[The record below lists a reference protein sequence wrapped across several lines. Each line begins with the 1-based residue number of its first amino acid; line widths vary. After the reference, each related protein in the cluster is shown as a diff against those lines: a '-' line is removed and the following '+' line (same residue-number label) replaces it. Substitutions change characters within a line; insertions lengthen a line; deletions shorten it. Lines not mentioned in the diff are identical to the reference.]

1 MLLIREKGVGQMTLT
16 NKHLVVFLFILLSL
30 FTASVAFCDEI
41 WSQEQLIKNLQ
52 NGSVEEIGIVGEG
65 IRGKYVESHDQL
77 EGFLVLGDYSSF
89 SPEIIGLIQ
98 KHGVRVIPGKR
109 EGGSAVINYGALFLQ
124 IASWLAI
131 VIGAIMLIMINAK
144 LKKILD
150 ILSCKRA

>member
-1 MLLIREKGVGQMTLT
+1 
-16 NKHLVVFLFILLSL
+16 
-30 FTASVAFCDEI
+30 
-41 WSQEQLIKNLQ
+41 
-52 NGSVEEIGIVGEG
+52 VGEG